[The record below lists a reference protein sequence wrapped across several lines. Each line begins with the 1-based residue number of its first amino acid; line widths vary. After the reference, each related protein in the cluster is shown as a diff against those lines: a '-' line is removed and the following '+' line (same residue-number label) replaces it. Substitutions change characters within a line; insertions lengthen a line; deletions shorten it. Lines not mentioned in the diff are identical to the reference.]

1 MRFWDSS
8 ALLPLFVEQPTT
20 RTLRSW
26 TEDDT
31 DLALWVLSDVELRS
45 GLARL
50 VREGALG
57 LESAQEVAR
66 QAEALFERSLV
77 IDSLAVVAAR
87 AKRLLLLHT
96 LRSADAL
103 QLAAALVAC
112 GDDPSGFEFVC
123 LDARLAEAARR
134 EGFRVRP

>member
-20 RTLRSW
+20 RALRSW

-50 VREGALG
+50 VREGALE
-57 LESAQEVAR
+57 LESAQEVAL
-66 QAEALFERSLV
+66 QAEGLFERSLV
-77 IDSLAVVAAR
+77 IDSVAVVAAR
-87 AKRLLLLHT
+87 AKRLVMLHT
-96 LRSADAL
+96 LRAADAL

-112 GDDPSGFEFVC
+112 GDDPNGFEFVC

>member
-20 RTLRSW
+20 RALRSW

-50 VREGALG
+50 VREGALE
-57 LESAQEVAR
+57 LESAQEVAL
-66 QAEALFERSLV
+66 QAEGLFERSLV
-77 IDSLAVVAAR
+77 IDSVAVVAAR
-87 AKRLLLLHT
+87 AKRLLMLHT
-96 LRSADAL
+96 LRAADAL

-112 GDDPSGFEFVC
+112 GDDPNGFEFVC

>member
-20 RTLRSW
+20 RVLRSW

-57 LESAQEVAR
+57 LESAQEVAL

-87 AKRLLLLHT
+87 AKRLLMLHT
-96 LRSADAL
+96 LRAADAL

-112 GDDPSGFEFVC
+112 GDDPNGFEFVC
-123 LDARLAEAARR
+123 LDPRLAEAARR